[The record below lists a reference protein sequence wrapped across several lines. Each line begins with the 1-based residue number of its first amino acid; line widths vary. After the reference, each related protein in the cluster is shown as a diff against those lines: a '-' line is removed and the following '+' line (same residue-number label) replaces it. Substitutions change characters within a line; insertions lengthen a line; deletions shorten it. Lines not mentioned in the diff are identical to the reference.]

1 MSAAPAGIFAAL
13 GPAPRIILE
22 GLAHRGELAA
32 LELVEAR
39 NHAAATTVMAMLV
52 AVLTLLGGF
61 AGTFAIAAAVW
72 ERPDRGLILAG
83 LTLAYFVGA
92 VGLGWWIARRLK
104 TWRPLSE
111 TRRQL
116 GEDGACLEEFLP
128 AHHL

>member
-1 MSAAPAGIFAAL
+1 MSAASAGIFTAL

-39 NHAAATTVMAMLV
+39 NHAAATTLIAIL
-52 AVLTLLGGF
+52 AGVLTLLGGF

-72 ERPDRGLILAG
+72 DRDDRALILG
-83 LTLAYFVGA
+83 LVTLAYFLGVGA
-92 VGLGWWIARRLK
+92 LGWWIARRLR
-104 TWRPLSE
+104 TWHPLSE

-116 GEDGACLEEFLP
+116 GQDGACLKGFLP
-128 AHHL
+128 ASHS